1 MALPHAQA
9 GQVIDLRPLGAAL
22 ADTKTQ
28 TIVKTESLEVIR
40 IVMAAGKTLP
50 PHAVPGEFTV
60 QCLEGRVEF
69 GVGEVKHQLTS
80 GSFLY
85 LAGGSEHSLHALES
99 SSLLVTIV
107 LAQKSSAVKFG

>member
-1 MALPHAQA
+1 MMALPHAQA
-9 GQVIDLRPLGAAL
+9 GQVIDLSPLSAAL

-40 IVMAAGKTLP
+40 VVMAEGKTLP
-50 PHAVPGEFTV
+50 PHAVPGEITV
-60 QCLEGRVEF
+60 QCLEGQVEF
-69 GVGEVKHQLTS
+69 AIGETKHLLMS

-85 LAGGSEHSLHALES
+85 LEGGSKHALHALET

-107 LAQKSSAVKFG
+107 LPAKPSRS